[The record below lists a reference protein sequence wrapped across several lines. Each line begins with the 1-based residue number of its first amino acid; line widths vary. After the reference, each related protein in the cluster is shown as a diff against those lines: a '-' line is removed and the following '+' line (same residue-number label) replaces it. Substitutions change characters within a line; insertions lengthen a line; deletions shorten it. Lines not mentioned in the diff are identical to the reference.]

1 MTLPSALQDREQQKF
16 EEVAGEVAVRT
27 KLVGGSISITGNS
40 TEAKQD
46 VGNASLAS
54 IDTKLTSPIAVT
66 ASFSLPSGASTSA
79 LQTDGNASLTSI
91 DGKFGSLGQ
100 KAMTGS
106 APVVIASDQSAV
118 PVSGTFWQATQPV
131 SGTVTATQGTSPW
144 VTSATQSGTWN
155 ITDISG
161 TVSLPTGA
169 ATSALQT
176 TGNTSLSSI
185 DGKLPALGQALA
197 AASIPVVLTAAQ
209 LATLTPGALTAL
221 TPSSKTAVSIGTS
234 STSAVSSNSSRK
246 GLVLTNTST
255 NIMSFGLGESA
266 ILNQGI
272 TLYPGGTW
280 QMDASTFT
288 TVAINAVAGAGA
300 SVLAVQEFT

>member
-1 MTLPSALQDREQQKF
+1 MALPQALMDREQQKF
-16 EEVAGEVAVRT
+16 EEVGGEVAVRT

-54 IDTKLTSPIAVT
+54 IDTKLTSPIEVT
-66 ASFSLPSGASTSA
+66 GSFSFGLPSGASTSA

-100 KAMTGS
+100 KAMAGS
-106 APVVIASDQSAV
+106 APVVIASDQSAI
-118 PVSGTFWQATQPV
+118 PAG
-131 SGTVTATQGTSPW
+131 
-144 VTSATQSGTWN
+144 QSGTWN
-155 ITDISG
+155 ITNVSG

-169 ATSALQT
+169 STSALQT
-176 TGNTSLSSI
+176 AGNTSLSSI

-209 LATLTPGALTAL
+209 LATLTPGAATAL
-221 TPSSKTAVSIGTS
+221 TPSSRTAVNVGTS
-234 STSAVSSNSSRK
+234 STSVVSSNASRK

-255 NIMSFGLGESA
+255 NTVSFGLGESA
-266 ILNQGI
+266 VLNQGI
-272 TLYPGGTW
+272 TLYAGGVW
-280 QMDASTFT
+280 QMDSGTLYMG
-288 TVAINAVAGAGA
+288 AINAVAAAGA
-300 SVLAVQEFT
+300 SVVAVQEFT